1 MFFITIIGL
10 FLRLTF
16 VNKREGLWNDEY
28 VSWYIA
34 NTPFKEGFFNEIL
47 LQCHMPLYYFYL
59 KPFSYFSDFI
69 LRLSSIIPGFLAI
82 PIMYLVGKEY
92 SKKIGIISAV
102 ITSTLSFLIYY
113 SQEVRFY
120 SLLFL
125 FSAMSLLFT
134 IRVLKNTNKNNITLY
149 LISNILILLTHN
161 LGIIYVFL
169 NFIYVALKKQIFS
182 KRIFA
187 VIITIFLCTIPLGI
201 NILKMLPSSQWW
213 GSFSYTNILFLF
225 SDYFSPILTNNV
237 NAPPVFFYNKN
248 LSLWLTIP
256 TLIAIIGM
264 SVGIKKAKALSLIS
278 LLTIILL
285 SILAI
290 LGKIVFITKYSIEIL
305 PILILLISIGFNELK
320 LVGTTLLTIFI
331 GIHISSFFTPYYVT
345 KTPRSE
351 GHRIV
356 GEIIKIRKPQTII
369 FTYYE
374 PNRFERYIDL
384 KNKNTLFIS
393 KINRFEYIDAPN
405 KILKCIKTNEKI
417 SVIFLDS
424 VSFFDENFVTQ
435 NKTNKNI
442 PEMFL
447 TFSHI
452 KNMLIKELNNN
463 YKSFQVDK
471 IGSWTVITAIKK

>member
-10 FLRLTF
+10 ILRLTF
-16 VNKREGLWNDEY
+16 INKPEGLWNDEY
-28 VSWYIA
+28 VSWYVA
-34 NTPFKEGFFNEIL
+34 NTPFKDGFFNEIL
-47 LQCHMPLYYFYL
+47 LQCHMPLYYIYL

-69 LRLSSIIPGFLAI
+69 LRLSSVVPGFLAI

-125 FSAMSLLFT
+125 ISAISLLFT
-134 IRVLKNTNKNNITLY
+134 IRLLKLNNKFNLSMY
-149 LISNILILLTHN
+149 LISNILIILTHN

-169 NFIYVALKKQIFS
+169 NFLYVVLKKQILS

-187 VIITIFLCTIPLGI
+187 VIITIFLCTIPFGI

-237 NAPPVFFYNKN
+237 NAPPVFFYNKD

-256 TLIAIIGM
+256 TFIAVLAM

-278 LLTIILL
+278 LLTIVLL
-285 SILAI
+285 SSLAI

-305 PILILLISIGFNELK
+305 PILILLIAIGFNELK
-320 LVGTTLLTIFI
+320 IVGTTLLTIFI
-331 GIHISSFFTPYYVT
+331 SIHIGSFFTPYYVT
-345 KTPRSE
+345 KTPRNE
-351 GHRIV
+351 GHRIA
-356 GEIIKIRKPQTII
+356 GEIIKIRKPKTII

-374 PNRFERYIDL
+374 PNRFERYTDL
-384 KNKNTLFIS
+384 KNKNSLFIS
-393 KINRFEYIDAPN
+393 KINRFEYLDDPN
-405 KILKCIKTNEKI
+405 KILNSIKANEKI

-424 VSFFDENFVTQ
+424 VSFFDENFVNQ
-435 NKTNKNI
+435 NKTNQNI

-452 KNMLIKELNNN
+452 KNMLIKELNEN
-463 YKSFQVDK
+463 YKNFQVDK

>member
-10 FLRLTF
+10 ILRLTF
-16 VNKREGLWNDEY
+16 INKPEGLWNDEY
-28 VSWYIA
+28 VSWYVA
-34 NTPFKEGFFNEIL
+34 NTPFKDGFFNEIL
-47 LQCHMPLYYFYL
+47 LQCHMPLYYIYL

-69 LRLSSIIPGFLAI
+69 LRLSSVVPGFLAI

-125 FSAMSLLFT
+125 IAAISLLFT
-134 IRVLKNTNKNNITLY
+134 IRLLKLNNKFNLSMY
-149 LISNILILLTHN
+149 LISNILIILTHN
-161 LGIIYVFL
+161 LGIIYVFF
-169 NFIYVALKKQIFS
+169 NFLYVVLKKQILS
-182 KRIFA
+182 KRTFA
-187 VIITIFLCTIPLGI
+187 VIITIFLCTIPFGI

-237 NAPPVFFYNKN
+237 NAPPVFFYNKD

-256 TLIAIIGM
+256 TLIAVLAM

-278 LLTIILL
+278 LLSIVLL
-285 SILAI
+285 SSLAI

-320 LVGTTLLTIFI
+320 IVGTALLTIFI
-331 GIHISSFFTPYYVT
+331 SIHIGSFFTPYYVT
-345 KTPRSE
+345 KTPRNE

-356 GEIIKIRKPQTII
+356 GEIIKTRKPETII

-374 PNRFERYIDL
+374 PNRFERYTDL
-384 KNKNTLFIS
+384 KNKNSLFIS
-393 KINRFEYIDAPN
+393 KINRFEYLDDPN
-405 KILKCIKTNEKI
+405 KILNSIKTNEKI

-424 VSFFDENFVTQ
+424 VSFFDENFVNQ
-435 NKTNKNI
+435 NKTNQNI

-452 KNMLIKELNNN
+452 KNMLIKELNEN
-463 YKSFQVDK
+463 YKNFQVDK